1 MAFTEQS
8 LVGDPAELIARAATR
23 GRFDLLVMGSHGRG
37 VLRNLLLGSVVS
49 KVLQSCKTPLL
60 IVR

>member
-1 MAFTEQS
+1 
-8 LVGDPAELIARAATR
+8 
-23 GRFDLLVMGSHGRG
+23 MGSHGRG